1 MSEPRPGQHTTL
13 PSIQHTG
20 TEDNPPSAA
29 LAHDSH
35 TLNKTNAVISISG
48 PRDAN
53 DEYSPVPSDSNE
65 RDSSLDQTS
74 PTGSSP
80 QSRPVHGKIACQE
93 CVSESSVCR
102 NDV

>member
-1 MSEPRPGQHTTL
+1 MSDPPPGQHTTR

-20 TEDNPPSAA
+20 TEENPLSDA

-35 TLNKTNAVISISG
+35 TLNNNDAGISLSG
-48 PRDAN
+48 PRDVN
-53 DEYSPVPSDSNE
+53 DEYSPIPSDSNE

-80 QSRPVHGKIACQE
+80 RSRPVHGKIACQE
-93 CVSESSVCR
+93 CVSRSSVCR